1 MSPQLRNNDWN
12 VSDLLEN
19 VSCLLKVFDCVKE
32 LHQDTER
39 KRQRRDVWEASWLSQ
54 GSVSLSTQHVL
65 ITSVSDRTTTSKPP
79 TLVPLSLSQLGNWW
93 APCGCVWRPRAR
105 KRHMCVCSRRCPLGW
120 TKHKLSRRICC
131 HMQTGEKSAHTTLN
145 RPPQIAF
152 WCPCVCI
159 WGKMCVS
166 HREELLKFKWL
177 WHSVPC
183 APLLQVLKSWRD
195 KTLQATRGSR
205 LCAVTLYN

>member
-1 MSPQLRNNDWN
+1 MTETSLI
-12 VSDLLEN
+12 SLKKCL
-19 VSCLLKVFDCVKE
+19 SCLLKVFVWE
-32 LHQDTER
+32 NFSEAL
-39 KRQRRDVWEASWLSQ
+39 RQRRDVWEAGWLSQ

-65 ITSVSDRTTTSKPP
+65 ITAVSDRTTASKPP
-79 TLVPLSLSQLGNWW
+79 TLVPLSPSQLGNWW
-93 APCGCVWRPRAR
+93 APCGCEWRPRAR
-105 KRHMCVCSRRCPLGW
+105 KGHMCVRVAAGVHSGGQ
-120 TKHKLSRRICC
+120 SINSA
-131 HMQTGEKSAHTTLN
+131 GESVVTCKPGEESARTTLN

-152 WCPCVCI
+152 WCSCVRI

-166 HREELLKFKWL
+166 RREELLKYKWL
-177 WHSVPC
+177 WHSAPR